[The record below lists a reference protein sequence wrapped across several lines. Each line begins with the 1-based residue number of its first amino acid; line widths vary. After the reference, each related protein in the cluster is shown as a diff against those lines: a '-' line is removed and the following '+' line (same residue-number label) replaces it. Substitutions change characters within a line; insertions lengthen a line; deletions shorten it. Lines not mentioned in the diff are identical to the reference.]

1 MSMMKLTLGPGL
13 FRLILAL
20 MVLCSHLS
28 NVMIGRPAVFIFFM
42 LSGYW
47 VMRMFAEKYR
57 PHSPIWVFF
66 LSRFMRIWLPFA
78 AVYLGV
84 FLLHQFFGTPKSA
97 EVLMGLLLIG
107 VTTREIDIIGIS
119 WSLDSEAQFY
129 LMVPVMA
136 AGLAILYRHVGKPT
150 ANMLLVVSCSLVT
163 VAGWYVYARFGLWTV
178 FQHMPMFLAGALI
191 WTLRAA
197 PSGRQALISVSVFV
211 LIAIWVLSN
220 PDWRPFLLR
229 SEGLLFNEHWF
240 GMIWVSVLVPFV
252 IWNIHQPGG
261 KLDMHMGNFSYALYL
276 VHWPLIVAMRSV
288 MNPLTLAERV
298 LIAATAVLVSLLF
311 YVLVDRNLEHMR
323 RVTIGRLR
331 RLS

>member
-1 MSMMKLTLGPGL
+1 
-13 FRLILAL
+13 
-20 MVLCSHLS
+20 
-28 NVMIGRPAVFIFFM
+28 M

-47 VMRMFAEKYR
+47 VMRMFEEKYR

-84 FLLHQFFGTPKSA
+84 FLLYQVFGPPKSA
-97 EVLMGLLLIG
+97 EVLSGLWLVG
-107 VTTREIDIIGIS
+107 VTTRQVDIIGIS
-119 WSLDSEAQFY
+119 WSLDSEVQFY

-136 AGLAILYRHVGKPT
+136 AGLAMLYRHVGKPV
-150 ANMLLVVSCSLVT
+150 ASMLLLVLCGAVT

-191 WTLRAA
+191 WTLRAV
-197 PSGRQALISVSVFV
+197 PSGRQALISVLVFL
-211 LIAIWVLSN
+211 LIAVWVVWT

-229 SEGLLFNEHWF
+229 AEGLLFNDHWF
-240 GMIWVSVLVPFV
+240 GMAWVSVLVPFV
-252 IWNIHQPGG
+252 IWNVHQPGG

-276 VHWPLIVAMRSV
+276 VHWPAIVAMRSV
-288 MNPLTLAERV
+288 MNPLTLIERA

-311 YVLVDRNLEHMR
+311 YVLVDRNLERVR
-323 RVTIGRLR
+323 RIAIGHLR
-331 RLS
+331 RTP